1 MTRFRTVKP
10 LIVEA
15 MQLTEPMD
23 VNTGKEIVHAK
34 PTDWIVRGPGGSFFA
49 CSDSEFKCT
58 YENLVELRH
67 YDNGSEGHE
76 CGC

>member
-10 LIVEA
+10 IIVEA

-34 PTDWIVRGPGGSFFA
+34 PGDWVVQGPGGVYFT
-49 CSDSEFKCT
+49 CSDTEFKCT
-58 YENLVELRH
+58 YEHLVETR
-67 YDNGSEGHE
+67 YFENGSQGHE